1 MLVRLKLIM
10 LIFTSHV
17 CTGLV
22 IDLKAQWLITLVYYY
37 RLIVLAL
44 QGYHA
49 VFYEVFTVH

>member
-22 IDLKAQWLITLVYYY
+22 IDLKAQWLIALVYYY